1 MDDSIGRVREAL
13 RREGIEQETIIFFHS
28 DNGGPGGGDNTRW
41 LMPPRAYNMSYGG
54 TETLSDN
61 RPLRGGKGQLYEG
74 GIRVPALLHWP
85 GRLKPRKLQAPLLVC
100 DVWPTLAAATGVP
113 MPVPSAVEGRDE
125 WRVITGEATPTERVM
140 YWADARNQAVRR
152 GRWKLIHFGPSLD
165 EGRFELYDL
174 EADPYE
180 TNDAWKREPQTAAE
194 LRVELSRQVSL
205 DAP

>member
-1 MDDSIGRVREAL
+1 
-13 RREGIEQETIIFFHS
+13 
-28 DNGGPGGGDNTRW
+28 
-41 LMPPRAYNMSYGG
+41 MSYGG